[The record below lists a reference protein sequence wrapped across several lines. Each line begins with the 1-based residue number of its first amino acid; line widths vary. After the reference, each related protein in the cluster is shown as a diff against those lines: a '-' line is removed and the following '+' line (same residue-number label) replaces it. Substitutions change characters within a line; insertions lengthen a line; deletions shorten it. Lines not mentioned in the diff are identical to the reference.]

1 MKKFRAALPALAL
14 AAAFA
19 ALLRFPQEVSAAV
32 TEGLRLS
39 VSVLI
44 PSLFPFFICVNLT
57 SALGLTGVLARVF
70 APVMRRMFH
79 VSGAGCTAVLCG
91 AAGGY
96 PSGAQCVAA
105 LYREG
110 QLSRAEAEYLLLFC
124 NNAGPAF
131 LFGAVGTVLGIGMTG
146 CLLLWGIHLL
156 SALVIGLVN
165 RPKEAPNAALPPVQR
180 ANASGAAVEAV
191 RSAGQAVL
199 QITMFV
205 AAFSVLA
212 RLLTMAAAHI
222 LPDGVCTVL
231 TGMLELSGGI
241 AALANLPIAL
251 RWKLALASFFLGFG
265 GLCVWMQTQAVLAPA
280 GLSGCGMLLAKLAQG
295 LLAALITFF
304 LAPLLPETVTASAGT
319 LPGAFAAGLLAC
331 GGICLGWRKMRVEI
345 PAEIRY
351 NGET

>member
-19 ALLRFPQEVSAAV
+19 ALLRFPQEVSASV

-79 VSGAGCTAVLCG
+79 VSGAGCTAILCG

-180 ANASGAAVEAV
+180 ANASGAVVEAV

-241 AALANLPIAL
+241 AALANLPITL

>member
-1 MKKFRAALPALAL
+1 MKAKRNYIIYGLML
-14 AAAFA
+14 AAFA

-131 LFGAVGTVLGIGMTG
+131 LFGAVG
-146 CLLLWGIHLL
+146 
-156 SALVIGLVN
+156 
-165 RPKEAPNAALPPVQR
+165 
-180 ANASGAAVEAV
+180 AV
-191 RSAGQAVL
+191 
-199 QITMFV
+199 
-205 AAFSVLA
+205 
-212 RLLTMAAAHI
+212 
-222 LPDGVCTVL
+222 
-231 TGMLELSGGI
+231 
-241 AALANLPIAL
+241 
-251 RWKLALASFFLGFG
+251 
-265 GLCVWMQTQAVLAPA
+265 
-280 GLSGCGMLLAKLAQG
+280 
-295 LLAALITFF
+295 
-304 LAPLLPETVTASAGT
+304 
-319 LPGAFAAGLLAC
+319 
-331 GGICLGWRKMRVEI
+331 
-345 PAEIRY
+345 
-351 NGET
+351 

>member
-70 APVMRRMFH
+70 APVMRQMFH

-180 ANASGAAVEAV
+180 ANASGAVVEAV

-265 GLCVWMQTQAVLAPA
+265 GLCVRMQTQAVLAPA

-304 LAPLLPETVTASAGT
+304 LAPLLPETVTASAGM

>member
-19 ALLRFPQEVSAAV
+19 ALLRFPQEVSASV

-180 ANASGAAVEAV
+180 ANASGAVVEAV

-295 LLAALITFF
+295 LLAALMTFF

-319 LPGAFAAGLLAC
+319 LHGAFAAGLLAC

>member
-70 APVMRRMFH
+70 APVMRQMFH

-180 ANASGAAVEAV
+180 ANASGAVVEAV

-205 AAFSVLA
+205 AALSVLA
-212 RLLTMAAAHI
+212 RLLPMAAAHI

-304 LAPLLPETVTASAGT
+304 LAPLLPETVTASAGM

>member
-1 MKKFRAALPALAL
+1 M
-14 AAAFA
+14 
-19 ALLRFPQEVSAAV
+19 
-32 TEGLRLS
+32 
-39 VSVLI
+39 
-44 PSLFPFFICVNLT
+44 
-57 SALGLTGVLARVF
+57 
-70 APVMRRMFH
+70 
-79 VSGAGCTAVLCG
+79 
-91 AAGGY
+91 
-96 PSGAQCVAA
+96 AA

-165 RPKEAPNAALPPVQR
+165 RPKEAPNAALPPSNGR
-180 ANASGAAVEAV
+180 TPPARWWRPCGC
-191 RSAGQAVL
+191 AGQAVL

-251 RWKLALASFFLGFG
+251 RWKLALASFFWASADF
-265 GLCVWMQTQAVLAPA
+265 A
-280 GLSGCGMLLAKLAQG
+280 SGCRHRLCWPRRDYLD
-295 LLAALITFF
+295 
-304 LAPLLPETVTASAGT
+304 
-319 LPGAFAAGLLAC
+319 
-331 GGICLGWRKMRVEI
+331 
-345 PAEIRY
+345 AEC
-351 NGET
+351 

>member
-70 APVMRRMFH
+70 APVMRQMFH

-165 RPKEAPNAALPPVQR
+165 RPKEAPNSALPPVQR
-180 ANASGAAVEAV
+180 ANASGAVVEAV
-191 RSAGQAVL
+191 RSAGQSVL

-265 GLCVWMQTQAVLAPA
+265 GLCVRMQTQAVLAPA

>member
-19 ALLRFPQEVSAAV
+19 ALLRFPQEVSASV

-165 RPKEAPNAALPPVQR
+165 RPKEAPNAALPPIQR
-180 ANASGAAVEAV
+180 ANASGAVVEAV

-212 RLLTMAAAHI
+212 RLLTLASAHI
-222 LPDGVCTVL
+222 LPDGACTVL

-241 AALANLPIAL
+241 AALAAMPIAL

>member
-70 APVMRRMFH
+70 APVMRQMFH

-96 PSGAQCVAA
+96 PSGAQCAAA

-180 ANASGAAVEAV
+180 ANASGAVVEAV

-251 RWKLALASFFLGFG
+251 RWKLALASFFLGCG

>member
-180 ANASGAAVEAV
+180 ANASGAVVEAV
-191 RSAGQAVL
+191 RSAGQSVL

-265 GLCVWMQTQAVLAPA
+265 GLCVRMQTQAVLAPA

-345 PAEIRY
+345 SPEIRY

>member
-180 ANASGAAVEAV
+180 ANVSGAVVEAV

>member
-180 ANASGAAVEAV
+180 ANASGAVVEAV

-241 AALANLPIAL
+241 AALANMPIAL

-265 GLCVWMQTQAVLAPA
+265 GLCVWMQTKAVLAPA
-280 GLSGCGMLLAKLAQG
+280 GLSGCGMLSAKLAQG
-295 LLAALITFF
+295 LLAALITYF
-304 LAPLLPETVTASAGT
+304 LAPLLPETVTASAGM

>member
-19 ALLRFPQEVSAAV
+19 ALLRFPQEASAAV

-165 RPKEAPNAALPPVQR
+165 RPKEAPNAALPHVQR
-180 ANASGAAVEAV
+180 ANASGAVVEAV

>member
-19 ALLRFPQEVSAAV
+19 ALLRFPQEVSASV

-180 ANASGAAVEAV
+180 ANASGAVVEAV

-231 TGMLELSGGI
+231 TGMLELSGGV
-241 AALANLPIAL
+241 AALAAMPIAL
-251 RWKLALASFFLGFG
+251 RCKLALASFFLGFG

-295 LLAALITFF
+295 LLAALMTFF

>member
-19 ALLRFPQEVSAAV
+19 ALLRFPQEVSASV

-131 LFGAVGTVLGIGMTG
+131 LFGAVGAVLGIGMTG

-180 ANASGAAVEAV
+180 ANASGAVVEAV

-241 AALANLPIAL
+241 AALANLPITL

-265 GLCVWMQTQAVLAPA
+265 GLCVCMQTQAVLAPA

-304 LAPLLPETVTASAGT
+304 LAPLLPEAVTASAGT

-331 GGICLGWRKMRVEI
+331 GGICLGWRKMRLEI

>member
-96 PSGAQCVAA
+96 PSGAQCAAA

-131 LFGAVGTVLGIGMTG
+131 LFGAVGTVLGIGMAG

-180 ANASGAAVEAV
+180 ANASGAVVEAV

-304 LAPLLPETVTASAGT
+304 LAPLLPETVTASAGM

>member
-105 LYREG
+105 LYRER

-180 ANASGAAVEAV
+180 ANASGAVVEAV

>member
-180 ANASGAAVEAV
+180 ANASGAVVEAV

-319 LPGAFAAGLLAC
+319 LPGAFAVGLLAC

-351 NGET
+351 NRET

>member
-19 ALLRFPQEVSAAV
+19 ALLRFPQEVSASV

-165 RPKEAPNAALPPVQR
+165 RPKEAPNAALPHVQR
-180 ANASGAAVEAV
+180 ANASGAVVEAV

-231 TGMLELSGGI
+231 TGMLELSGGV
-241 AALANLPIAL
+241 AALAAMPIAL

-295 LLAALITFF
+295 LLAALMTYF

>member
-19 ALLRFPQEVSAAV
+19 ALLRFPQEASAAV

-165 RPKEAPNAALPPVQR
+165 RPKEAPNAALPHVQR
-180 ANASGAAVEAV
+180 ANASGAVVEAV

-212 RLLTMAAAHI
+212 RLLTLASAHI
-222 LPDGVCTVL
+222 LPDGACTVL

-304 LAPLLPETVTASAGT
+304 LAPLLPEAVTASAGT

>member
-19 ALLRFPQEVSAAV
+19 ALLRFPQEVSASV

-180 ANASGAAVEAV
+180 ANASGAVVEAV

-241 AALANLPIAL
+241 AALANLPITL

-304 LAPLLPETVTASAGT
+304 LAPLLPETVTASAGM

>member
-70 APVMRRMFH
+70 APVMRQMFH

-165 RPKEAPNAALPPVQR
+165 RPKEAPNAALPHVQR
-180 ANASGAAVEAV
+180 ANASGAVVEAV

-304 LAPLLPETVTASAGT
+304 LAPLLPETVTASAGM

>member
-70 APVMRRMFH
+70 APVMRQMFH

-180 ANASGAAVEAV
+180 ANASGAVVEAV
-191 RSAGQAVL
+191 RSAVQAVL

-304 LAPLLPETVTASAGT
+304 LAPLLPETVTASAGM

>member
-165 RPKEAPNAALPPVQR
+165 RPKEAPNAALPPVLR
-180 ANASGAAVEAV
+180 ANASGAVVEAV

-304 LAPLLPETVTASAGT
+304 LAPLLPETVTASAGM

>member
-19 ALLRFPQEVSAAV
+19 ALLRFPQEVSASV

-180 ANASGAAVEAV
+180 ANASGAVVEAV

-241 AALANLPIAL
+241 AALANLPITL

-280 GLSGCGMLLAKLAQG
+280 GLSGCGMLLARLAQG

-304 LAPLLPETVTASAGT
+304 LAPLLPEAVTASAGT
-319 LPGAFAAGLLAC
+319 LHGAFAAGLLAC

>member
-19 ALLRFPQEVSAAV
+19 ALLRFPQEVSASV

-165 RPKEAPNAALPPVQR
+165 RPKEAPNAALPPIQR
-180 ANASGAAVEAV
+180 ANASGAVVEAV

-212 RLLTMAAAHI
+212 RLLTLASAHI
-222 LPDGVCTVL
+222 LPDGACTVL

-241 AALANLPIAL
+241 AALAAMPIAL

-295 LLAALITFF
+295 LLAALFTFF

>member
-19 ALLRFPQEVSAAV
+19 ALLRFPQEVSASV

-165 RPKEAPNAALPPVQR
+165 RPKEAPNAALPHVQR
-180 ANASGAAVEAV
+180 ANASGAVVEAV

-241 AALANLPIAL
+241 AALANLPITL

-351 NGET
+351 NGEN

>member
-19 ALLRFPQEVSAAV
+19 ALLRFPQEVSASV

-70 APVMRRMFH
+70 APVMRQMFH

-180 ANASGAAVEAV
+180 ANASGAVVEAV

-304 LAPLLPETVTASAGT
+304 LAPLLPETVTASAGM

-345 PAEIRY
+345 PTEIRY

>member
-19 ALLRFPQEVSAAV
+19 ALLRFPQEVSASV

-165 RPKEAPNAALPPVQR
+165 RPKEAPNAALPPIQR
-180 ANASGAAVEAV
+180 ANASGAVVEAV

-212 RLLTMAAAHI
+212 RLLTLASAHI
-222 LPDGVCTVL
+222 LPDGACTVL

-241 AALANLPIAL
+241 AALAAMPIAL

-345 PAEIRY
+345 SAEIRY
-351 NGET
+351 NRET

>member
-1 MKKFRAALPALAL
+1 
-14 AAAFA
+14 
-19 ALLRFPQEVSAAV
+19 
-32 TEGLRLS
+32 
-39 VSVLI
+39 
-44 PSLFPFFICVNLT
+44 
-57 SALGLTGVLARVF
+57 
-70 APVMRRMFH
+70 
-79 VSGAGCTAVLCG
+79 
-91 AAGGY
+91 
-96 PSGAQCVAA
+96 
-105 LYREG
+105 
-110 QLSRAEAEYLLLFC
+110 
-124 NNAGPAF
+124 
-131 LFGAVGTVLGIGMTG
+131 MTG

-165 RPKEAPNAALPPVQR
+165 RPKEAPNAALPPIQR
-180 ANASGAAVEAV
+180 ANASGAVVEAV

-212 RLLTMAAAHI
+212 RLLTLASAHI

-319 LPGAFAAGLLAC
+319 LPVRSRRGCWPAVGSASAGE
-331 GGICLGWRKMRVEI
+331 K
-345 PAEIRY
+345 
-351 NGET
+351 

>member
-19 ALLRFPQEVSAAV
+19 ALLRFPQEVSASV

-70 APVMRRMFH
+70 APVMRQMFH

-180 ANASGAAVEAV
+180 ANASGAVVEAV
-191 RSAGQAVL
+191 RSAGQAIL

-241 AALANLPIAL
+241 AALANLPITL

>member
-19 ALLRFPQEVSAAV
+19 ALLRFPQEVSASV

-165 RPKEAPNAALPPVQR
+165 RPKEAPNAALPPIQR
-180 ANASGAAVEAV
+180 ANASGAVVEAV

>member
-1 MKKFRAALPALAL
+1 MKKFRTALPALAL

-180 ANASGAAVEAV
+180 ANASGAVVEAV

>member
-19 ALLRFPQEVSAAV
+19 ALLRFPQEVSASV

-180 ANASGAAVEAV
+180 ANASGAVVEAV

-251 RWKLALASFFLGFG
+251 RWKLARASFFLGFG

-280 GLSGCGMLLAKLAQG
+280 GLSGCGMLLAQLAQG

-319 LPGAFAAGLLAC
+319 LHGAFAAGLLAC

-345 PAEIRY
+345 PTEIRY

>member
-1 MKKFRAALPALAL
+1 MKKFRTALPALAL

-146 CLLLWGIHLL
+146 CLLLWAIHLL
-156 SALVIGLVN
+156 SALAVGLMS
-165 RPKEAPNAALPPVQR
+165 RPKEAPSAALPPVQR
-180 ANASGAAVEAV
+180 ANASGAVVEAV

-319 LPGAFAAGLLAC
+319 LPGAFASGLLAC

>member
-19 ALLRFPQEVSAAV
+19 ALLRFPQEVSASV

-70 APVMRRMFH
+70 APVMRQMFH

-180 ANASGAAVEAV
+180 ANASGAVVEAV
-191 RSAGQAVL
+191 RSAGQAIL

-231 TGMLELSGGI
+231 TGMLELSGGV
-241 AALANLPIAL
+241 AALAAMPIAL

-295 LLAALITFF
+295 LLAALMTYF

>member
-1 MKKFRAALPALAL
+1 MKKFRAALPVLAL
-14 AAAFA
+14 FAAFA
-19 ALLRFPQEVSAAV
+19 ALLCFPQEVSAAV

-70 APVMRRMFH
+70 APVMRQMFH

-180 ANASGAAVEAV
+180 ANASGAVGEAV

-304 LAPLLPETVTASAGT
+304 LAPLLPETVTASAGM